1 MKKEIFEEGES
12 QMGYPK
18 KGIARLWELIIR
30 DFWNFFRANLILLI
44 SACPG
49 MVLIMWG
56 TWGHSLTVALIGGIV
71 LGLLGTPFI
80 CCLFDTLLRSLRDE
94 AGFWSLQY
102 KRALKQ
108 NWKDALLPGIIFGVL
123 LAVWIFEMNV
133 LIEQE
138 NISGLTLIVMLEFIF
153 FLMGIFN
160 YVFSQITL
168 VSVSASK
175 LYANSVRLF
184 IGAFPNSV
192 AAAIVQLVYWGCFWM
207 FLPKSVPFLM
217 ISGFWLPNLFVL
229 MILVK
234 PLRKYLHLESIMA

>member
-1 MKKEIFEEGES
+1 MMKKEILEEEEKKI
-12 QMGYPK
+12 GYPK

-30 DFWNFFRANLILLI
+30 DFWNFFRANLILFI
-44 SACPG
+44 SICPG
-49 MVLIMWG
+49 MLLIMWG
-56 TWGHSLTVALIGGIV
+56 TWGHSLPVVLIGGIT
-71 LGLLGTPFI
+71 LGLLGTPFL

-108 NWKDALLPGIIFGVL
+108 NWKDALLPGIIFGVI

-138 NISGLTLIVMLEFIF
+138 NISGLTLIVMLEVIF
-153 FLMGIFN
+153 FLSGISN
-160 YVFSQITL
+160 YVFSQIAL
-168 VSVSASK
+168 VTVSTSK
-175 LYANSVRLF
+175 LYVNSVRFF
-184 IGAFPNSV
+184 IGALPNSV
-192 AAAIVQLVYWGCFWM
+192 AAAVVQLVYWGCFWM

-217 ISGFWLPNLFVL
+217 ISGFWLPNLFAL

-234 PLRKYLHLESIMA
+234 PLRQYLKL